1 MSDLIA
7 IVSIVSSAIV
17 ILMSIY
23 FNWKKLKLE
32 EKMLTTKIALT
43 LYPKLEDKAIAMG
56 IAYSKNIPSDRDLK
70 SLKKLEEATIEF
82 QNKWIKKYMKKTEET

>member
-7 IVSIVSSAIV
+7 IISIISSAIV
-17 ILMSIY
+17 ILVSVY

-32 EKMLTTKIALT
+32 EKMLRLKTTLT

-56 IAYSKNIPSDRDLK
+56 IAYSKNIPPEIDVKL
-70 SLKKLEEATIEF
+70 LEKLEEATIKF
-82 QNKWIKKYMKKTEET
+82 QNKWIKKQKKLNK